1 MYRKQQKKRQKD
13 ADRETVNKNRAMF
26 EDEGALVQKIFTVT
40 NNAVVVSIG
49 HGIEPP
55 GVSHQAVS
63 PILRLGPGEETGTG
77 GTDTERSFLSHI
89 LLDRL
94 AFP

>member
-1 MYRKQQKKRQKD
+1 
-13 ADRETVNKNRAMF
+13 MF
-26 EDEGALVQKIFTVT
+26 EDEGGLVQKMFRVP
-40 NNAVVVSIG
+40 NNAVVVSTG
-49 HGIEPP
+49 HEIEPP
-55 GVSHQAVS
+55 GVSHRAVS
-63 PILRLGPGEETGTG
+63 PILRLGPGEETGAR